1 MGFGTFHILRKMY
14 LTKRNS
20 NDELYSSSPY
30 RKYTMKRNRHVTQ
43 PYSGYWNTHIV
54 ILCLLNTVS
63 YAF

>member
-1 MGFGTFHILRKMY
+1 MFLNQIIQMGFGTFPILRKMY

-43 PYSGYWNTHIV
+43 PYSGY
-54 ILCLLNTVS
+54 
-63 YAF
+63 